1 MHDHQKSGNNNED
14 SLSNRT
20 VEKDIEFSDFKKKEK
35 YNEREENRIRIRKI
49 RENQTHEQKL
59 HERKKLKERMK
70 LVRARKSEEQI
81 LQDNEEARDRMR
93 KVWKK
98 KKEEDIDFENYVKKQ
113 REFRRNLFGKEH
125 FLANLKAKKGMR
137 EL

>member
-1 MHDHQKSGNNNED
+1 MSDEQKLKQKDINKHCMSKAKTNKKLENKMHAHQKSGNDNED

-49 RENQTHEQKL
+49 RENQTHEQRL
-59 HERKKLKERMK
+59 HERKKLKDRMK

-93 KVWKK
+93 KVWEKK
-98 KKEEDIDFENYVKKQ
+98 
-113 REFRRNLFGKEH
+113 
-125 FLANLKAKKGMR
+125 
-137 EL
+137 